1 MSLLISIAY
10 IIMIVL
16 SLVGIWKVYEK
27 AGQPGWHSIIPFLN
41 LFTWLKIVKKPYW
54 WFFLMLIPLVNLG
67 IAFMLGI
74 ELAKAFGKGTLFGVG
89 LVLLPIVFYPILGF
103 GEDTYQYAKTP
114 IWGEDEALDAE
125 IVA

>member
-41 LFTWLKIVKKPYW
+41 VFTWLKIIKKPYW
-54 WFFLMLIPLVNLG
+54 WFFLLLIPLVNLV
-67 IAFMLGI
+67 IVFILGI

-114 IWGEDEALDAE
+114 IWGEDETLDAE
-125 IVA
+125 IVD

>member
-1 MSLLISIAY
+1 MSLLVSIAY

-54 WFFLMLIPLVNLG
+54 WFFLMLIPLVNLV

-125 IVA
+125 IVD